1 MPARTIHTER
11 LDLTPWAP
19 EHAPA
24 LAQLAR
30 TSGVVPSIARNPRWD
45 PEHPEV
51 LSRALLR
58 DWEVHG
64 FGWRAISERSAG
76 VITGFVGVTRL
87 GENDLGLD
95 PSDFELGCW
104 VHPSHWRR
112 GLAAEASDAVI
123 DEAFRSLGATSVMG
137 CARADHRASIDG
149 AHHLGLQLERQVT
162 TSVGVEILVMRVTAE
177 QWAASHPATARG

>member
-1 MPARTIHTER
+1 MTTRTIHTER

-30 TSGVVPSIARNPRWD
+30 TSGVVPSIARNPLWD
-45 PEHPEV
+45 PEHPEL

-95 PSDFELGCW
+95 PADFELGCW

-123 DEAFRSLGATSVMG
+123 DEAFRSLGAESVMG
-137 CARADHRASIDG
+137 CARGDHRASIDG
-149 AHHLGLQLERQVT
+149 AHHLGLQLEQRVA
-162 TSVGVEILVMRVTAE
+162 SASGGEILVMRVTAAE
-177 QWAASHPATARG
+177 WAASHPAGARR